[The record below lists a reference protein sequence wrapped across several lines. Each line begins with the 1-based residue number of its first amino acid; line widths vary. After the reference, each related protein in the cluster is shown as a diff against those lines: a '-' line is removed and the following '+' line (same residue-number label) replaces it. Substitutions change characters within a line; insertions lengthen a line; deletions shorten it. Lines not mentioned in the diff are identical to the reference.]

1 LQNLFVAIQA
11 SATYLIGICLAVSL
25 MLIGKQYVFFW
36 LADEKVRLS
45 VSFDDDA
52 AIIVCNERNQLR
64 PVEFAYLMRNG
75 DGFHAMAVLVVDLV
89 QRVVKSSMSSTQ
101 IPLADYEVAMWEVVK
116 KSVTSWANEKKEG
129 LMLESFKKDPTAY
142 VRRWSGLYAF
152 FRKSIKPFISGVTK
166 DPRNLRRYFS
176 FGGIFRLIADFS
188 TAGYQQGFQ
197 QQLKQ
202 SLLARGFIVSAQRKE
217 TAAKAMTIVGAL
229 GLLFAAFFA
238 TFILNSFFLFIL
250 AGLIAFFTRGVLLLK
265 SMIPFYSDILNLF
278 THIERGGTRL
288 RVIQAIAMTLNNIF
302 YGVGTLTFL
311 VGMFCLHL
319 YLRTAGHAIDTLATY
334 ICAVAMSGF
343 LIVCCE
349 ILLTGM
355 RIKTEE
361 WQTARGHRL
370 AEKIRNKIRT
380 ASPLGEFKVVL
391 QNTEYN
397 ETFSDVVGLYGI
409 ETLLFLA

>member
-1 LQNLFVAIQA
+1 LQNWLVAIQV
-11 SATYLIGICLAVSL
+11 SAPYLIGICLAVSL
-25 MLIGKQYVFFW
+25 MLIGRAYVFFW

-45 VSFDDDA
+45 DHFDDDA
-52 AIIVCNERNQLR
+52 AIIVRNERNQLR

-89 QRVVKSSMSSTQ
+89 QRVVKSNISSTQ

-116 KSVTSWANEKKEG
+116 KSVTSWANEKKDG
-129 LMLESFKKDPTAY
+129 LMLESFKKDPAAY

-152 FRKSIKPFISGVTK
+152 LRKSIKPFVSGVTK

-176 FGGIFRLIADFS
+176 FGGIFRLIGDFS
-188 TAGYQQGFQ
+188 TAGYQQAFQ
-197 QQLKQ
+197 QELKQ
-202 SLLARGFIVSAQRKE
+202 SLLARGLIVSAQRKE
-217 TAAKAMTIVGAL
+217 IAAKVMTIVGVV
-229 GLLFAAFFA
+229 GLLFAAFFS
-238 TFILNSFFLFIL
+238 TFILHSFFLFIV
-250 AGLIAFFTRGVLLLK
+250 AGFIAVFTRGVLFLK

-278 THIERGGTRL
+278 THIERGGVRL
-288 RVIQAIAMTLNNIF
+288 RIIQSVAVTLNNVF
-302 YGVGTLTFL
+302 YGVASL
-311 VGMFCLHL
+311 VFIIGIFCLHL
-319 YLRTAGHAIDTLATY
+319 YLQSSPINTPATY

-343 LIVCCE
+343 LIACCE
-349 ILLTGM
+349 ILLTGL

-380 ASPLGEFKVVL
+380 ASPLDEFKNVL
-391 QNTEYN
+391 QNTEYD

>member
-1 LQNLFVAIQA
+1 LQNWLVAIQA
-11 SATYLIGICLAVSL
+11 SAPYLIGICLAVSL

-36 LADEKVRLS
+36 LADEKVRLPDQ
-45 VSFDDDA
+45 FDDNA
-52 AIIVCNERNQLR
+52 AIILRNERNQLR

-89 QRVVKSSMSSTQ
+89 QRVVKSNISSTQ
-101 IPLADYEVAMWEVVK
+101 IPLADYEVAMCEVVK

-129 LMLESFKKDPTAY
+129 LMLESFKKDPAAY

-152 FRKSIKPFISGVTK
+152 LRKSIKPFISGVTR

-176 FGGIFRLIADFS
+176 FGGIFRLITDFS
-188 TAGYQQGFQ
+188 TAGYQQAFQ
-197 QQLKQ
+197 QELKQ
-202 SLLARGFIVSAQRKE
+202 SLLARGFIVSGQRKE
-217 TAAKAMTIVGAL
+217 AAAKVTTIVGAV
-229 GLLFAAFFA
+229 GLLLAAFFS
-238 TFILNSFFLFIL
+238 TFILHSFFLFIL
-250 AGLIAFFTRGVLLLK
+250 AGLVAVFTRGVLFLK

-288 RVIQAIAMTLNNIF
+288 RVIQTIAVTLNNIF
-302 YGVGTLTFL
+302 YGVAALFFL
-311 VGMFCLHL
+311 IGIFCLHV

-334 ICAVAMSGF
+334 ICAIAMSGF

-349 ILLTGM
+349 VLLTGM

-370 AEKIRNKIRT
+370 AEKIRDKIRT
-380 ASPLGEFKVVL
+380 ASPLDEFKVVL

>member
-1 LQNLFVAIQA
+1 MQNWLVAIQV
-11 SATYLIGICLAVSL
+11 SAPYLIGICLAVSL
-25 MLIGKQYVFFW
+25 MLIGRAYVFFW
-36 LADEKVRLS
+36 LADEKVLLPD
-45 VSFDDDA
+45 SFDDDA
-52 AIIVCNERNQLR
+52 AIIVRNERNQLR

-89 QRVVKSSMSSTQ
+89 QRVVKSNLSSTQ

-129 LMLESFKKDPTAY
+129 LMIESFKKDPAAY

-152 FRKSIKPFISGVTK
+152 LRKSIKPFISGVTK

-188 TAGYQQGFQ
+188 TAGYQQTFQ
-197 QQLKQ
+197 QELKQ
-202 SLLARGFIVSAQRKE
+202 SLLARGLIVSGERKE
-217 TAAKAMTIVGAL
+217 TAAKVMLIVGAV
-229 GLLFAAFFA
+229 GVLLAAFFS
-238 TFILNSFFLFIL
+238 TFILNSFFLFIF

-265 SMIPFYSDILNLF
+265 SIIPFYSDILNLF

-288 RVIQAIAMTLNNIF
+288 RVIQTIAVTLNNIF
-302 YGVGTLTFL
+302 YGVASLTFII
-311 VGMFCLHL
+311 GIFCLHIFL
-319 YLRTAGHAIDTLATY
+319 QTAGRAINTPATY

-343 LIVCCE
+343 LIACCE
-349 ILLTGM
+349 ILLTGV
-355 RIKTEE
+355 RIKIEE

-380 ASPLGEFKVVL
+380 ASPLDEFKNVL